1 MIDEAGLVRRLVAL
15 VTTEKWRRLYVGC
28 HSRREVIWA
37 IAILDGSGKFWR
49 WWHVNFMQVLEGVMK
64 SMDCS
69 PKGELGGA
77 GSLRSWRYGRCGS
90 LTSRSR
96 RVLLVLAGGLGQ
108 ELVMEEVVAGEFRCV
123 LTGR

>member
-1 MIDEAGLVRRLVAL
+1 
-15 VTTEKWRRLYVGC
+15 
-28 HSRREVIWA
+28 
-37 IAILDGSGKFWR
+37 
-49 WWHVNFMQVLEGVMK
+49 MQVLEGVMK

-69 PKGELGGA
+69 PEGELGVA

-96 RVLLVLAGGLGQ
+96 RVLLALAGGLGQ